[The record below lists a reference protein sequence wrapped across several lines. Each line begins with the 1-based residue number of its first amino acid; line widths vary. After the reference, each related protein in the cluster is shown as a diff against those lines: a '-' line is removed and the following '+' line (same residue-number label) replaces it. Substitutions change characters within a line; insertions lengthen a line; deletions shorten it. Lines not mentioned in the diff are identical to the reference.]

1 MGYMCVNP
9 CRRDLCTLNYTK
21 TSGNYVDADKRAFVF
36 NDYKTQK
43 YHGEITVPL
52 KRDLWKLY
60 SWIRS

>member
-1 MGYMCVNP
+1 
-9 CRRDLCTLNYTK
+9 LNYTK